1 MKLFDTIAAISTPHG
16 KGGVAL
22 LRVSGA
28 EAVAIAS
35 RVFRPKNGKP
45 LDKVTPR
52 TAVYGTIHAPDG
64 GEWVAVD
71 DGIATVFAAP
81 ASFTGEDTVEMC
93 CHGGVLV
100 TQTVLSALLSAGAR
114 AAEAGEFTRRAHLN
128 GKLGLGAAE
137 ALGSL
142 LEAGNRAQMTL
153 AYGGLDGKLEKK
165 SRACYEQLRR
175 VMTSVLACID
185 FPDEDLAEMS
195 REEMEHALRQTL
207 AELQTLAATYR
218 TGHAVAEGIPTVICG
233 RTNAGKSSLYN
244 QLLGRD
250 AAIVTDIEGT
260 TRDLLCETTS
270 LGKVTLRLY
279 DTAGLRE
286 TQDAV
291 ERIGM
296 ERARAVMDAAELIL
310 VLFDLTRPLC
320 DEDEQLLSLLAE
332 RQQSQ
337 TAQVIALLNKADAQL
352 SGEITA
358 KIEQTV
364 RAMLG
369 RVLCISAK
377 SGQGMEQLR
386 ALVEDMFLDG
396 ALNLRDDAVIA
407 NARQHAAVVRA
418 IEALERTLTSLSA
431 GLPMDLCCED
441 LGGAMSALSELD
453 GREINEDVVSE
464 IFKHFCVGK

>member
-1 MKLFDTIAAISTPHG
+1 MRLFDTIAAISTPHG

-22 LRVSGA
+22 LRVSGTDA
-28 EAVAIAS
+28 LAVAS

-45 LDKVTPR
+45 LDAAAPR
-52 TAVYGTIHAPDG
+52 MAIYGTIYAPDA

-71 DGIATVFAAP
+71 DGIATVFATP
-81 ASFTGEDTVEMC
+81 ASFTGEDTVEIC
-93 CHGGVLV
+93 CHGGILV
-100 TQTVLSALLSAGAR
+100 TQTVLSALLAAGAR
-114 AAEAGEFTRRAHLN
+114 MAEAGEFTRRAHLN

-153 AYGGLDGKLEKK
+153 AYGGLGGKLEKK
-165 SRACYEQLRR
+165 SRACYERLRH

-195 REEMEHALRQTL
+195 SEEMERELRRTL
-207 AELQTLAATYR
+207 VELQALSATYR

-260 TRDLLCETTS
+260 TRDVLCETTS

-291 ERIGM
+291 ERIGI
-296 ERARAVMDAAELIL
+296 ERARAAMESAELVL
-310 VLFDLTRPLC
+310 ALFDLTRPLRE
-320 DEDEQLLSLLAE
+320 EDEQLLSELVE
-332 RQQSQ
+332 REMSGK
-337 TAQVIALLNKADAQL
+337 AQVVALLNKADAQP
-352 SGEITA
+352 SGEVAVKT
-358 KIEQTV
+358 EQTV
-364 RAMLG
+364 RACLD
-369 RVLCISAK
+369 RVLRISAK
-377 SGQGMEQLR
+377 SGQGMDELG
-386 ALVEDMFLDG
+386 ALVEEMFLDG

-407 NARQHAAVVRA
+407 NARQHAAVIRA
-418 IEALERTLTSLSA
+418 TEALERTLEALA
-431 GLPMDLCCED
+431 AALPMDLCCED
-441 LGGAMSALSELD
+441 LSGAMSALSELD
-453 GREINEDVVSE
+453 GREINEDVVNE